1 MPRMTAYIL
10 IKATASSVRE
20 VAAEIRELASVES
33 ADLVTGPYNI
43 IAVAQVKDL
52 NDIADFVTGRL
63 ITVSDIISVTTCLAT
78 KTG

>member
-10 IKATASSVRE
+10 IKATANSVRE

-33 ADLVTGPYNI
+33 TDLVAGPYNI

-63 ITVSDIISVTTCLAT
+63 ITVSDIISVTTCLAI